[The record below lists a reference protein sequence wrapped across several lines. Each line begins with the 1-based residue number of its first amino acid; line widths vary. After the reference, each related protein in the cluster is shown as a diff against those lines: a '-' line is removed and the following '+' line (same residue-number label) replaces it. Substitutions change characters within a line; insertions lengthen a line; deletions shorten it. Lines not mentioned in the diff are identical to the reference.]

1 MPNTAEQ
8 IFEIGRTADAFQVG
22 QKIRHATSKTIY
34 ESDNN
39 LFSLLTMNHHPI
51 HTNADYA
58 SEQNHGRELVVGTLV
73 LSLVVGMTVPE
84 ISGKALANLGY
95 DKVRHLGPTFIGDTL
110 YCRSEVLKITP
121 SEKGNTAVLKVRTYG
136 FNQNGN
142 DVISFERDVLLPV
155 GSGGAANE

>member
-1 MPNTAEQ
+1 MPKRK
-8 IFEIGRTADAFQVG
+8 IKMFHIGQTADAFIVG
-22 QKIRHATSKTIY
+22 QTIRHATSKTIY

-58 SEQNHGRELVVGTLV
+58 NKQNHGRELVVGTLV
-73 LSLVVGMTVPE
+73 LSLIVGMTVPE

-110 YCRSEVLKITP
+110 YCRSEVLRITP
-121 SEKGNTAVLKVRTYG
+121 STKGNTAVLKVRTFG
-136 FNQNGN
+136 FNQEGK
-142 DVISFERDVLLPV
+142 DVISFERDVLLPTCPT
-155 GSGGAANE
+155 GCPDE

>member
-1 MPNTAEQ
+1 MSKMPEQ
-8 IFEIGRTADAFQVG
+8 TFEIGRAAEAFQVG
-22 QKIRHATSKTIY
+22 QIIRHATSKTIY

-58 SEQNHGRELVVGTLV
+58 SKQNHGRELVVGTLV
-73 LSLVVGMTVPE
+73 LSLIVGMTVPE

-110 YCRSEVLKITP
+110 YCRSEVLQITP
-121 SEKGNTAVLKVRTYG
+121 SKKGNTAVLKVRTFG
-136 FNQNGN
+136 FNQDGK

-155 GSGGAANE
+155 GTGGIASG

>member
-1 MPNTAEQ
+1 MSQMPEQ
-8 IFEIGRTADAFQVG
+8 TFEIGRAAKAFQVG
-22 QKIRHATSKTIY
+22 QIIRHATSKTIY

-58 SEQNHGRELVVGTLV
+58 SKQNHGRELVVGTLV
-73 LSLVVGMTVPE
+73 LSLIVGMTVPE

-110 YCRSEVLKITP
+110 YCRSEILQITP
-121 SEKGNTAVLKVRTYG
+121 SKKGNTAVLKVRTFG
-136 FNQNGN
+136 FNQDGK
-142 DVISFERDVLLPV
+142 DVISLERDVLLPV
-155 GSGGAANE
+155 GTGGIASG

>member
-1 MPNTAEQ
+1 MPKPETQ
-8 IFEIGRTADAFQVG
+8 IFQIGQTADAFYIG
-22 QKIRHATSKTIY
+22 QTIRHATSKTIY

-58 SEQNHGRELVVGTLV
+58 KHQNHGRELVVGTLV
-73 LSLVVGMTVPE
+73 LSLIVGMTVPE

-110 YCRSEVLKITP
+110 YCRSEVLQITP
-121 SEKGNTAVLKVRTYG
+121 STKGNTAVLKVRTFG
-136 FNQNGN
+136 FNQEGK
-142 DVISFERDVLLPV
+142 DVISFERDVLLPTRSE
-155 GSGGAANE
+155 GRPDE